1 MHSTHIPPGIIQSH
15 SDIPQTPPRHLPDTL
30 QTPQNIAH
38 FDQSKATRGKKEQ
51 TNKKC
56 LIGCLSIA
64 CTPYPPDN
72 IQIHSD
78 NHQAPLRHIPDNL
91 QTFWGNWERRNQ
103 LIKITLI
110 RFLLSINFTPSL
122 PPPHT
127 HTHPHPTPES
137 NQSHS
142 DSPRHFSEVTS
153 QTPYRHRN
161 IGHSMANPGSLRE
174 KEPANKKQYSFNGV
188 LPIDLA

>member
-1 MHSTHIPPGIIQSH
+1 MHATHIPQGIIQSH

-78 NHQAPLRHIPDNL
+78 NHQAPLRHFPDNL
-91 QTFWGNWERRNQ
+91 QTYRGIWERRNQ

-110 RFLLSINFTPSL
+110 RFLLSINFTSYPHHTNPTISRVTQSTQDTSL
-122 PPPHT
+122 
-127 HTHPHPTPES
+127 
-137 NQSHS
+137 
-142 DSPRHFSEVTS
+142 RF
-153 QTPYRHRN
+153 YRHPK
-161 IGHSMANPGSLRE
+161 IGHSTSNPGSLSE
-174 KEPANKKQYSFNGV
+174 LTGQLKHISMFLHLSFIN
-188 LPIDLA
+188 